1 MENLRRRRLLPSL
14 TVIIALSLFPII
26 PSEGDW
32 KGAVIEAYERFTQS
46 RAQLL
51 EKAINVA
58 AEGRSHTVVLMCPT
72 LTCIS
77 LIFCLT
83 ELA

>member
-1 MENLRRRRLLPSL
+1 MTKKRDIHVVPHDNGW
-14 TVIIALSLFPII
+14 A
-26 PSEGDW
+26 
-32 KGAVIEAYERFTQS
+32 TQS